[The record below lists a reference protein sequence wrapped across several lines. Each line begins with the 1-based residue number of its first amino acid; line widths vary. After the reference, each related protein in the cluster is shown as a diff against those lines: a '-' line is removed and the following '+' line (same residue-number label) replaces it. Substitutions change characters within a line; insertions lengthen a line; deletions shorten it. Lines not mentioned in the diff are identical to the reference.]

1 MAKHKKYVHRKRNK
15 PGTEAGTL
23 VPTQDSAPLP
33 MQIMA
38 FNGDQCVEATLKSV
52 DEINDYYKKWP
63 VIWVNIDSVGNA
75 GAVQK
80 IGEIFQLHPL
90 ALEDTVNVHQRP
102 KTEDYETHLYTVCRM
117 ANDISGGDELD
128 LEQISIFLG
137 PDFVLSFQEAP
148 GDCWNIIRD
157 RIRRGTGNRIRTSG
171 ADYLAY
177 VLLDAVID
185 DFFPLLEKFGD
196 RIDAME
202 DEVLNN
208 PGNDVMVQIQMAKR
222 YMHTIRHSV
231 WPMRES
237 ISQLMSHETLVNHN
251 TRIFLRDCQDHIVQ
265 LLDIVE
271 TYRERVSGLMDIYL
285 STLTVRMNEIMKVLA
300 VITTIFMP
308 LTFIVGVYG
317 MNFNTDIS
325 PFNMPELNMRYGYV
339 ICLAVMGLIAIGMVL
354 YFVRLG
360 WLRRADP

>member
-23 VPTQDSAPLP
+23 VPTQDSMQPP
-33 MQIMA
+33 MQIVA
-38 FNGDQCVEATLKSV
+38 FNADQYVEVTLQSV

-63 VIWVNIDSVGNA
+63 VIWVNVDGVSNA
-75 GAVQK
+75 ETVQK

-157 RIRRGTGNRIRTSG
+157 RIRRGTGNRILTSG

-177 VLLDAVID
+177 VMLDAVID
-185 DFFPLLEKFGD
+185 GFFPLLEKFGD

-208 PGNDVMVQIQMAKR
+208 PGNDVMVDIQMAKR
-222 YMHTIRHSV
+222 YMHTIRHSI

-237 ISQLMSHETLVNHN
+237 INQLMSHE
-251 TRIFLRDCQDHIVQ
+251 
-265 LLDIVE
+265 
-271 TYRERVSGLMDIYL
+271 
-285 STLTVRMNEIMKVLA
+285 
-300 VITTIFMP
+300 
-308 LTFIVGVYG
+308 
-317 MNFNTDIS
+317 
-325 PFNMPELNMRYGYV
+325 
-339 ICLAVMGLIAIGMVL
+339 
-354 YFVRLG
+354 RLG
-360 WLRRADP
+360 PRLI